1 MGATTFY
8 FTSRIK
14 PILIS
19 ELNKS
24 LAVEVNVADISL
36 SSLKS
41 FPKLGLTLEEIKIEE
56 STSYYNSKL
65 VSAKE
70 LNLFVNIW
78 KIYKGEYVID
88 AVTLKSGQLNLADLK
103 DKTNY
108 DILTPSN
115 DNEDSEVSFE
125 IKKLTLLD
133 CELRYEHAPTS
144 YLTTTFTPYSSV
156 SLKYKDDL
164 TFLGIQAQLENTTI
178 SYAKDTFVSNRNLVI
193 RSDININAKEEV
205 VTLSPSKLDIEKI
218 SLSVDGKV
226 SYGDKSFVDI
236 KFGNES
242 APAEKIVSILPTNML
257 TVTNDFQLAGD
268 IELNGFFKGQTSGNS
283 PLAFGFDYST
293 ENLDLAI
300 NAQDIGLKNITSKGT
315 LKIDDLE
322 NLATGSAS
330 CTIQSSTAN
339 TGSIFG
345 RLAINDFTRPIISWE
360 GETDIAVKFLTE
372 LSGEN
377 LFNAKTGRLITDGT
391 LNLIY
396 IPDENTL
403 AYNSLKYAGNAE
415 LKSVSGSIEDYQ
427 TNLKE
432 FNLKVST
439 SENDLII
446 QNCGFSFNDTKGSLN
461 GRLVNYRSL
470 FNKYPNATLEG
481 ALTASNLNL
490 NDFIS
495 EDSSDQ
501 SETTSNDDISPIK
514 LNLEMSLTDF
524 RYNSFEAEKL
534 KGKLLCDRKELVIPK
549 CDVKALEGN
558 TIATLK
564 LKKWGEDYLLDVNS
578 ELDQINISELFR
590 QFNNFEQ
597 NEITDQNLSGRLS
610 GSIIAKVILDKDYN
624 PILPKLYAKA
634 KVKVDNGALIDYEP
648 LQELSTFVN
657 VENLR
662 NVKFKTLENEI
673 EIFDQTIFIP
683 NMLIQ
688 NSALNLN
695 IEGTH
700 TFENY
705 MRYNMGLSVAELLA
719 TKAKW
724 IAKKNE
730 KRIERNT
737 AGGLT
742 AYIIMEGTPDDLS
755 IKYDRA
761 TVKDNVKQE
770 VKKEKAK
777 FINALKGEGSLDEN
791 SAKNKNYDDVWDE

>member
-108 DILTPSN
+108 DILKPSN

-144 YLTTTFTPYSSV
+144 YLTNTFTPYSSV
-156 SLKYKDDL
+156 GLKYKDDL

-268 IELNGFFKGQTSGNS
+268 IELNGFFKGQTSGKS

-345 RLAINDFTRPIISWE
+345 RLSINDFTRPIISWE